1 MTVVMSLQVHEACL
15 LALGRVVEEAV
26 KSSQSG
32 AQFDCQAFTKSVL
45 LPDLALPG
53 CPLLTGRGLWLASKM
68 APLLNPETLTPYV

>member
-1 MTVVMSLQVHEACL
+1 M
-15 LALGRVVEEAV
+15 

-68 APLLNPETLTPYV
+68 APLLNPETLTPYVWACVPSAVVLAVVPAIQLAGDGC